1 MLVKNLSLL
10 LGCLNWEVSFFGHQD
25 LFLLRDDFERVLGQF
40 QTLLNFNDEFVEL
53 VVPEH
58 APVPW
63 LIHVT
68 HVVLVV
74 TLAH

>member
-10 LGCLNWEVSFFGHQD
+10 LGCLNRVVSFLGHQD
-25 LFLLRDDFERVLGQF
+25 LFLLRDDFERVLGRF
-40 QTLLNFNDEFVEL
+40 ETLLNFNDEFVEL

-58 APVPW
+58 VPVPW
-63 LIHVT
+63 LLHVT